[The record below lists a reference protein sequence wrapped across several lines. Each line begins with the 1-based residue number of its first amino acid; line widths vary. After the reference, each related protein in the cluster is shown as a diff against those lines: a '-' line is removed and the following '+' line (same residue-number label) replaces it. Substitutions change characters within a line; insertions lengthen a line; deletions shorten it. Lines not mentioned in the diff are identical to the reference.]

1 MISSV
6 DRWHSLSLATH
17 LAIGDCG
24 DDLIQFGRNIDFH
37 VIRISDVS
45 RYVSELVVDSF
56 QRTREESM

>member
-1 MISSV
+1 M

-24 DDLIQFGRNIDFH
+24 DDLIQFGPNIAFH
-37 VIRISDVS
+37 VVRISDVS

-56 QRTREESM
+56 QHTREDSMWE